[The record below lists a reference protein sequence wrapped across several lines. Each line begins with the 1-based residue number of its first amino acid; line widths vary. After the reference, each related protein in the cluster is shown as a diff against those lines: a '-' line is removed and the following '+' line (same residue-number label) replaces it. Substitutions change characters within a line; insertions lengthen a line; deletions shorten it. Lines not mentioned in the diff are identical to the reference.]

1 MSLGRNLLKL
11 DKVVMKGSL
20 RWKIYEDLG
29 WNDLI
34 RWGEDLD
41 FMRMNFGEFNGRNNF
56 EILFRILG
64 FFN

>member
-11 DKVVMKGSL
+11 DKVVMKGCL

-34 RWGEDLD
+34 R
-41 FMRMNFGEFNGRNNF
+41 
-56 EILFRILG
+56 
-64 FFN
+64 